1 MEEFE
6 NNPNVS
12 EQTAD
17 APQNNAESAAAEQP
31 QQNPYQGQNYQQ
43 PVYQQQAY
51 QQQNQYQQYRQPQY
65 QPQYQQQYYR
75 PQQQYGQYQQYGG
88 YAGNRYGGT
97 YSQTSNGT
105 VYQQRTVQ
113 NTAPAAAKEKKGAS
127 KGFVIAMTA
136 IGLVIAMLLSSA
148 VTLAMYKKYESKTPG
163 TVIQNNGDVVI
174 HKSDADDQ
182 SVTDRGSNAYAASV
196 ALDTVVEVRTETE
209 QHSSFFQQYVTEGAG
224 SGIIISS
231 TDDGS
236 FIITCAHVIEGA
248 TKVTVTLSD
257 GTEYEA
263 VATACDTITDIG
275 FIKINVKGLK
285 TATVGDSDK
294 IVVAEDV
301 IAIGNPLG
309 ELGGSVTSGIISALE
324 REIQIDGLKYK
335 LIQTSAEISPGNSGG
350 GLFNMKGELIGVVN
364 AKSVGE
370 DVEGLGFAIPING
383 ALKIFTELVKNGRVA
398 GRVKL
403 GVSVVDIQTTDDYYQ
418 NFKYRK
424 YFTEYGVYIISSE
437 DSKLHEG
444 DRIVSI
450 DNIAV
455 GSYAEL
461 RNILLEY
468 KVGDVVKIQVSRIN
482 SNNRSELITVEITLK
497 EANG

>member
-6 NNPNVS
+6 NNPNVN
-12 EQTAD
+12 EQTAE
-17 APQNNAESAAAEQP
+17 AQQSNAGNAADQP
-31 QQNPYQGQNYQQ
+31 QRDQYQGQAQAQ
-43 PVYQQQAY
+43 EYQQQFY
-51 QQQNQYQQYRQPQY
+51 QQQNQYRQNQYQQYRQPQY
-65 QPQYQQQYYR
+65 QQQYYS
-75 PQQQYGQYQQYGG
+75 PQQYGQYQQYGG
-88 YAGNRYGGT
+88 YAGNRYGGA
-97 YSQTSNGT
+97 YSQTANGT
-105 VYQQRTVQ
+105 VYQQRTAQ
-113 NTAPAAAKEKKGAS
+113 STAPAAVKEKKGAS
-127 KGFVIAMTA
+127 KGFVVAMTA
-136 IGLVIAMLLSSA
+136 IGLVIAMFLSSV
-148 VTLAMYKKYESKTPG
+148 VTLAVYKKYASKSGETAVPNVG
-163 TVIQNNGDVVI
+163 EVVI
-174 HKSDADDQ
+174 HKADKDGTT
-182 SVTDRGSNAYAASV
+182 VADRGNNAYAASV

-231 TDDGS
+231 NDDGT

-248 TKVTVTLSD
+248 SKVTVTLSD

-263 VATACDTITDIG
+263 VSTACDTITDIG

-285 TATVGDSDK
+285 TATVGDSDD

-418 NFKYRK
+418 NFRYRK
-424 YFTEYGVYIISSE
+424 YFTEYGVYIIDSE
-437 DSKLHEG
+437 DSSLHEG

-461 RNILLEY
+461 RNLLLEY

-482 SNNRSELITVEITLK
+482 SNNRSELVTVEITLK